1 MFCFRS
7 DNMRTKSKRFGFIP
21 IISFII
27 GTFVLPFWYRWHY
40 YTVRRVSRIQ
50 NKIVDGWK
58 RARPQVLFHSSCV
71 ALECY
76 VPVNCTLMSNTGGCI
91 WNSVIWIH
99 PPTLKVAG
107 SNPPCGRRKKNIYC
121 SELQY
126 WVFISMKYSKIM
138 SNMIEKVNFFSKCFT
153 GIWTII
159 LHITIPHLY
168 HFTICSHIFISNS
181 NFILPK

>member
-1 MFCFRS
+1 MSQHSC
-7 DNMRTKSKRFGFIP
+7 
-21 IISFII
+21 
-27 GTFVLPFWYRWHY
+27 
-40 YTVRRVSRIQ
+40 TVRRASRIQ
-50 NKIVDGWK
+50 NKKVDGWK

-76 VPVNCTLMSNTGGCI
+76 VPVTCTLMSNTGGCI

-107 SNPPCGRRKKNIYC
+107 SNPPGGRRKKNIYC

-138 SNMIEKVNFFSKCFT
+138 SNMIEKVKLFFQNASQRFEPSSSTLPTHTSTTTPFIHMCLIQFQ
-153 GIWTII
+153 I
-159 LHITIPHLY
+159 LYFP
-168 HFTICSHIFISNS
+168 NK
-181 NFILPK
+181 ILF